1 VKFPARQAIVLPLIG
16 LLTLVVIGLPTEIVA
31 RLLFSETP
39 IGARSCL
46 ILNDPSTGVRGVPN
60 SQCTERTYESEWVQY
75 KFNSCGYRAAMECG
89 QKRPGTFR
97 IVMVGSSIAHGYTVP
112 SDKSFAA
119 ILPLLL
125 SNETGRDIELYNQ
138 AMPWGTPRSVYLR
151 FNEALAEQPDLLLWA
166 VTPWDIF
173 YVDLTV
179 PETHAAALP
188 KQAVGSSTWDR
199 LKATVFRTPDLS
211 RFSWVSSRAFF
222 MLQHILYQS
231 DSIYLSHSL
240 SASDEYA
247 SSLQDK
253 PGKEWQDKL
262 RRFDN
267 YVAEMIA
274 RAKAAHVPF
283 VFTALPRHAQV
294 VMISGGVAPPGI
306 NPYSFGDQIKA
317 VVDKNGGTYIDSLQQ
332 FRNLPNVNVMFY
344 PVDQH
349 VTVAGHQLLAQVIA
363 RGLTQGANPVIAS
376 AQPAAL
382 PPPPPPPR
390 APPSR

>member
-16 LLTLVVIGLPTEIVA
+16 LLTLVVIGVPTEIVA

-46 ILNDPSTGVRGVPN
+46 ILNDSSTGVRGVPN
-60 SQCTERTYESEWVQY
+60 SQCTERTYESERVQY
-75 KFNSCGYRAAMECG
+75 KFNSCGHRAAMECG

-97 IVMVGSSIAHGYTVP
+97 IVMVGSSIAHGFTVP
-112 SDKSFAA
+112 FDKSFGAL
-119 ILPLLL
+119 LPQLL
-125 SNETGRDIELYNQ
+125 SKETERDIELYNQ
-138 AMPWGTPRSVYLR
+138 AMPWGTPHNVYLR

-173 YVDLTV
+173 FVDLTV
-179 PETHAAALP
+179 PATHAAALP
-188 KQAVGSSTWDR
+188 NQAVGSSTWDR

-211 RFSWVSSRAFF
+211 RISWVSSRAVF
-222 MLQHILYQS
+222 MLQHILYKS

-240 SASDEYA
+240 SATDEYA
-247 SSLQDK
+247 SSLKDK

-262 RRFDN
+262 QKFDN
-267 YVAEMIA
+267 YVAEMTA

-283 VFTALPRHAQV
+283 IFTALPRHAQV
-294 VMISGGVAPPGI
+294 VMISGGVAPPGV

-317 VVDKNGGTYIDSLQQ
+317 IVEKNGGTYIDILEQ
-332 FRNLPNVNVMFY
+332 FRNVPNVDGTFY

-349 VTVAGHQLLAQVIA
+349 VTVQGHQLLAQMIA
-363 RGLTQGANPVIAS
+363 NGLTQGADPVIAP

-382 PPPPPPPR
+382 P
-390 APPSR
+390 APSR

>member
-1 VKFPARQAIVLPLIG
+1 VVKLPARRAIELLLIG
-16 LLTLVVIGLPTEIVA
+16 LLTLVVIGIPTEIVA
-31 RLLFSETP
+31 RLLFYETP

-75 KFNSCGYRAAMECG
+75 KFNSCGHRAAMECG
-89 QKRPGTFR
+89 HKHPGTFR

-112 SDKSFAA
+112 FDESFGA

-125 SNETGRDIELYNQ
+125 SKKTGRDIELYNQ
-138 AMPWGTPRSVYLR
+138 AMPLGTPGSVYLR

-166 VTPWDIF
+166 VTPWDIL

-179 PETHAAALP
+179 PETQAATLSN
-188 KQAVGSSTWDR
+188 QAAGSSTWDR
-199 LKATVFRTPDLS
+199 LKATAS
-211 RFSWVSSRAFF
+211 RDWARLSWVSSRAFF
-222 MLQHILYQS
+222 VLQHFLYKS

-240 SASDEYA
+240 SATDDYA
-247 SSLQDK
+247 SSLKDK

-262 RRFDN
+262 QRFDN
-267 YVAEMIA
+267 YVAETTA

-283 VFTALPRHAQV
+283 IFTALPRHAQA
-294 VMISGGVAPPGI
+294 VMISGGVAPPGV

-317 VVDKNGGTYIDSLQQ
+317 VVEKNGDTYIDVLQQ
-332 FRNLPNVNVMFY
+332 FRNLPNVHGIFY

-349 VTVAGHQLLAQVIA
+349 MTAEGHQLLAQMIA
-363 RGLTQGANPVIAS
+363 TALTQGANPVIAP

-382 PPPPPPPR
+382 PAPPR
-390 APPSR
+390 